1 MAAAKKAAKRASRPA
16 NPDRQT
22 PDIDTPPADE
32 TMRADQLAKADDAG
46 DDDEGPKNA
55 REYFARVNKPM
66 TAHATIED
74 LCSVLEAFGYS
85 DVPEGYATPHAL
97 R

>member
-1 MAAAKKAAKRASRPA
+1 MAAKKAAKRVAPRTPA
-16 NPDRQT
+16 PDTHVPT
-22 PDIDTPPADE
+22 PDE
-32 TMRADQLAKADDAG
+32 TTRNDQLAKADELA

-74 LCSVLEAFGYS
+74 VCSVLEAFGYS
-85 DVPEGYATPHAL
+85 EVPEGYATPHAL